1 MTNAENRLES
11 AVRAAR
17 AGSEIAAEGFRE
29 EFAVE
34 TKSNKTDVVTEF
46 DRRSQRRV
54 IEEIRDEFPDDTIV
68 GEEEDALKEVPA
80 EGDVWIIDPIDGT
93 NNFVRGIPL
102 WATSVAAV
110 RDGET
115 VAAANVCPAL
125 GDTYTADANG
135 ASLNGEEMTVSDRT
149 DPETFTVCPTMWWD
163 FDRREEYAATVEGI
177 VKRFGD
183 MRRYGCAQIVLG
195 MVANGAL
202 DGTVTNIVPNPWD
215 TVAGVF
221 MIRQAGGT
229 VTDIHG
235 ERWTTRSRGLV
246 ASNGEAHDEVLAA
259 ARGAEPYFDK

>member
-1 MTNAENRLES
+1 MTSAENRLEP
-11 AVRAAR
+11 AERAAR

-29 EFAVE
+29 DFAVE

-54 IEEIRDEFPDDTIV
+54 IEEIRDEFPDDAIV
-68 GEEEDALKEVPA
+68 GEEEDALKEVP
-80 EGDVWIIDPIDGT
+80 EQGDVWVVDPIDGT

-102 WATSVAAV
+102 WTTSVAAV
-110 RDGET
+110 RDRET

-125 GDTYTADANG
+125 DDVYTADANG
-135 ASLNGEEMTVSDRT
+135 AYLNGKEMTVSDRT
-149 DPETFTVCPTMWWD
+149 DPETFTVCPTLWWD

-183 MRRYGCAQIVLG
+183 MRRFGSAQIVLG
-195 MVANGAL
+195 MVAGGAL
-202 DGTVTNIVPNPWD
+202 EGVVSNIVPNPWD

-235 ERWTTRSRGLV
+235 DPWTTRSRGLV

-259 ARGAEPYFDK
+259 ARDAEPYYEK

>member
-1 MTNAENRLES
+1 MTNVDSRLEL
-11 AVRAAR
+11 AERAAT
-17 AGSEIAAEGFRE
+17 AGSEIASEGFRHDLT
-29 EFAVE
+29 VE

-54 IEEIRDEFPDDTIV
+54 IEVIEAEFPDDAIV

-80 EGDVWIIDPIDGT
+80 EGDVWVVDPIDGT

-102 WATSVAAV
+102 WTTSVAAV
-110 RDGET
+110 CDGGT

-125 GDTYTADANG
+125 GDVYTADGDG
-135 ASLNGEEMTVSDRT
+135 AYLNGETISVSDRT
-149 DPETFTVCPTMWWD
+149 DPETFTVCPTIWWD

-183 MRRYGCAQIVLG
+183 MRRFGCAQIVLG
-195 MVANGAL
+195 MVASGAL
-202 DGTVTNIVPNPWD
+202 DGTVTNVVPNPWD

-221 MIRQAGGT
+221 MVRRAGGT

-235 ERWTTRSRGLV
+235 EPWTTESRGLV

-259 ARGAEPYFDK
+259 AREAEK